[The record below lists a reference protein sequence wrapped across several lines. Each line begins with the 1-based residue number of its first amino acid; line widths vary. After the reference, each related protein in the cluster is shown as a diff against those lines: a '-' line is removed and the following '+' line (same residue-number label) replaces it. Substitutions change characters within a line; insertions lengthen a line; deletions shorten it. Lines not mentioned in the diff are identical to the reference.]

1 MKTVTGAYR
10 RLLGALVM
18 LIAIGIQ
25 LSGGMCIHS
34 VGSRPVAT
42 ADWQGIEGR
51 VLSGVGDGGSV
62 VSHLSSRDRSRPN
75 AVYLSNQIASL

>member
-1 MKTVTGAYR
+1 MTVTGAYR

-25 LSGGMCIHS
+25 SSGGMCIHS
-34 VGSRPVAT
+34 VGLRQVAT
-42 ADWQGIEGR
+42 ADWQGIKGR
-51 VLSGVGDGGSV
+51 ALSGVGDGGSV